1 MVKMSQHVTIRTARK
16 EDAAD
21 LARIYAY
28 YVNKTAITFEY
39 QAPDASEM
47 DRRRKTILAQYPYL
61 VAEKDGVVIGYAY
74 AHEFYGREAY
84 AWSVEATIYIDKDA
98 RQSGIGRILY
108 EALER
113 ALKAMGILNI
123 NTCIAIAKDPRDPYL
138 TNGSFSFHQRLG
150 YDKIAYF
157 HHSGYKFGRWYDVIW
172 MEKMIGDHGDN
183 PTPIIPFDAETW

>member
-61 VAEKDGVVIGYAY
+61 MAEKTVLSSAMPMLMSFTDG
-74 AHEFYGREAY
+74 
-84 AWSVEATIYIDKDA
+84 K
-98 RQSGIGRILY
+98 
-108 EALER
+108 
-113 ALKAMGILNI
+113 
-123 NTCIAIAKDPRDPYL
+123 
-138 TNGSFSFHQRLG
+138 
-150 YDKIAYF
+150 
-157 HHSGYKFGRWYDVIW
+157 
-172 MEKMIGDHGDN
+172 
-183 PTPIIPFDAETW
+183 PTPGLSKRQFTSIKMLASRESDVSFTKHWNGP